1 MLLESDANSNKIVYY
16 CVKIPIRLLLH
27 RYTII
32 AVSLFTIVICLA
44 HGVSSLYN
52 YTRWREVSLGQVRL
66 SESIPI
72 GTHWAVRVDHKFWK
86 PNWFE
91 VDGKTMYTEM
101 YSTTNI
107 LLSQGDTSMKGAELT
122 NYMGLTNRTDAE
134 INAFNDEWKLK
145 HPNYRLTSDNCQ
157 KYAADLIVFLCGPD
171 STKSLPW
178 QEGAVVQTSIY
189 SSLLAIIIGFT
200 IYHPYWLITIF
211 YLVVAIFVSRKE
223 KKE

>member
-1 MLLESDANSNKIVYY
+1 MLLDIDANSNKLVYY
-16 CVKIPIRLLLH
+16 CVKIPIKLLLH

-32 AVSLFTIVICLA
+32 AVSLFTSLICLA

-107 LLSQGDTSMKGAELT
+107 LWSQGDISLKGAELT

-134 INAFNDEWKLK
+134 INVFNDDWKLN

-157 KYAADLIVFLCGPD
+157 KYAADLIVFLCGSD
-171 STKSLPW
+171 ATKSLPW

>member
-1 MLLESDANSNKIVYY
+1 MLFESDTNSNKVVYY
-16 CVKIPIRLLLH
+16 FVKIPIRYLLH

-32 AVSLFTIVICLA
+32 SVSLVTGVIFLA
-44 HGVSSLYN
+44 HGVSALYN
-52 YTRWREVSLGQVRL
+52 YTRWRDVSLGQVRL

-107 LLSQGDTSMKGAELT
+107 LWSQGEISLKGAELT
-122 NYMGLTNRTDAE
+122 KYMGLTNRTDAE
-134 INAFNDEWKLK
+134 INAFNEEWKLN

-157 KYAADLIVFLCGPD
+157 KYAADLIVFLCGSD
-171 STKSLPW
+171 ATKSLPW

-189 SSLLAIIIGFT
+189 SSLLAVIIGFT

-211 YLVVAIFVSRKE
+211 YLLVAIFVSRKE

>member
-1 MLLESDANSNKIVYY
+1 MLLDSDANSNKLVYY
-16 CVKIPIRLLLH
+16 CVKIPIKLLLH

-32 AVSLFTIVICLA
+32 AVSLFTSLICLA

-107 LLSQGDTSMKGAELT
+107 LWSQGDISLKGAELT

-134 INAFNDEWKLK
+134 INVFNDDWKLN

-157 KYAADLIVFLCGPD
+157 KYAADLIVFLCGSD
-171 STKSLPW
+171 ATKSLPW

>member
-1 MLLESDANSNKIVYY
+1 MLLNSDTNSNKLVYY
-16 CVKIPIRLLLH
+16 CVKIPIKLLLH

-32 AVSLFTIVICLA
+32 AVSLFTSLICLA

-107 LLSQGDTSMKGAELT
+107 LLSQGDTSLKGAELT

-134 INAFNDEWKLK
+134 INVFNDDWKLN

-157 KYAADLIVFLCGPD
+157 KYAADLIVFLCGSD
-171 STKSLPW
+171 ATKSLPW